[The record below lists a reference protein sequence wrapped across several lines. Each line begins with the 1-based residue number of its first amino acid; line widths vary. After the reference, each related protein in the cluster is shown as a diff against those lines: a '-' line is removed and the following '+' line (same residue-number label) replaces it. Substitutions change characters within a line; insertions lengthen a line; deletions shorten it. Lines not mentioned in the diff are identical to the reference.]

1 MTESGT
7 SGARDV
13 RTKEKHAGERGE
25 ARSPQSLDVERIY
38 ESDEDRVRMF
48 VRLFTVAAASAA

>member
-7 SGARDV
+7 SGARDAS
-13 RTKEKHAGERGE
+13 TKEHAGERDE
-25 ARSPQSLDVERIY
+25 RSPQSLDVERTY